1 MNLGDRIRQRRLQLN
16 MSQQELAD
24 KLGYTSRSTINK
36 IENNANNLR
45 QTKIVEFAKVLQT
58 TPIELMGWSDV
69 DEITEKVQQ
78 LSDTDRQ
85 IILSMIDRML
95 GK

>member
-45 QTKIVEFAKVLQT
+45 QTKIVEFAKALQT